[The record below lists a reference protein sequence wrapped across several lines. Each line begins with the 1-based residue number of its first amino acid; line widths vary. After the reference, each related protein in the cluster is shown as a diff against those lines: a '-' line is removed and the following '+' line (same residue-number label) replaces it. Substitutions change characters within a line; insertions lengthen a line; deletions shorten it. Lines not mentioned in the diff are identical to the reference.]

1 MFGRLSWNRTK
12 DEEQETDMNKI
23 ITVAILS
30 SGLLLLD
37 APEAAAH
44 EEVRVYYPASHYGGV
59 RHVRHM
65 PRWLKRD
72 KAFRHWYK
80 HTRLRRH
87 RHLTWHRL
95 FEIYRWE
102 TIERRKHRRAD
113 RYYRS
118 HDVYR
123 RHDRDRKRR
132 HGH

>member
-1 MFGRLSWNRTK
+1 
-12 DEEQETDMNKI
+12 MNKL

-37 APEAAAH
+37 APDAVAH
-44 EEVRVYYPASHYGGV
+44 DDIRLSYPASYYGGEA
-59 RHVRHM
+59 RHVRQM

-95 FEIYRWE
+95 YDIYQWE
-102 TIERRKHRRAD
+102 SLQRRAHRRAD
-113 RYYRS
+113 RFAADPNHYR
-118 HDVYR
+118 H
-123 RHDRDRKRR
+123 HDRDHRRR
-132 HGH
+132 HRH